1 MVAWVQKVI
10 SLTQTYIYLSITW
23 QQTWEWRK
31 HEGRGYWVRGSPSPS
46 SWHNQWLEAETSG
59 NWQPH
64 HLCARHQPARALT
77 CITSLNPHSSAK
89 RWILVIP
96 LPQVGNPASGLKG
109 FLRSQNRQRWKSS
122 HPHAPGTSPHMF
134 ITTWFARERTSNV
147 YRCFPQN
154 N

>member
-1 MVAWVQKVI
+1 MGPESNLIYTNIHLLVYHVAADMRMKKALRPGI
-10 SLTQTYIYLSITW
+10 LSAG
-23 QQTWEWRK
+23 Q
-31 HEGRGYWVRGSPSPS
+31 PLSPS

>member
-1 MVAWVQKVI
+1 MGPESNLIYTNIHLLVYHVAADMRMKKAVRPGI
-10 SLTQTYIYLSITW
+10 LSAG
-23 QQTWEWRK
+23 Q
-31 HEGRGYWVRGSPSPS
+31 PLSPS

-109 FLRSQNRQRWKSS
+109 FRRWQNRQRWKSS

-134 ITTWFARERTSNV
+134 ITTRFARERTSNV